1 MAVTASGLYGTTFI
15 DILDLTQLAIDF
27 DAETHKGA
35 LFTNAI
41 TPNFDTDTAYGVA
54 PYATNEV
61 TSANWPAGGVALTGT
76 VVLPTVLPG
85 GLRFDAND
93 VNVAATTLVNARCYL
108 LYATPAPAGNR
119 AIVLVNFGAD
129 YSTNNGALVIT
140 WDALGIFTIDLTP

>member
-1 MAVTASGLYGTTFI
+1 MAVTASGLYGTTFV

-61 TSANWPAGGVALTGT
+61 TSANWVAGGVALTGT
-76 VVLPTVLPG
+76 VLLPTALPG

-93 VNVAATTLVNARCYL
+93 VSVAATTLVNARCYL
-108 LYATPAPAGNR
+108 LYAPVPAGNR
-119 AIVLVNFGAD
+119 A
-129 YSTNNGALVIT
+129 
-140 WDALGIFTIDLTP
+140 